1 MQLLLDKITLPPQ
14 LPYLSRQRLLDTLQ
28 GSLGSCNL
36 TIINGRAGTG
46 KTLLATD
53 FAWYCGRRVC
63 WYKVDA
69 ADSHPMV
76 FFQYLLASIRVQ
88 RPGFCAEWTPAFLQ
102 SITTA
107 DMPQLAEAFVY
118 ELSENAINPLLIIID
133 DFHLICD
140 ADWVV
145 PFFSRVAPL
154 LPQEAHLIMIGRIL
168 PPAPLWRMRSKQTLC
183 VIDES
188 SLAFTMDEAK
198 KLFHTFG
205 LSEIFATEA
214 YRQSRGQAA
223 KLRDIARLW
232 IAGDPTPKFLDPVL
246 LRPC

>member
-1 MQLLLDKITLPPQ
+1 MQLLFDKITLPPQ

-28 GSLGSCNL
+28 GSLASCNL

-53 FAWYCGRRVC
+53 FAWTCGRRVC

-69 ADSHPMV
+69 ADSHPTV
-76 FFQYLLASIRVQ
+76 FFQYLLASIRVHH
-88 RPGFCAEWTPAFLQ
+88 PGFGAQWTPAFLQ
-102 SITTA
+102 TLTSA
-107 DMPQLAEAFVY
+107 DVPQLAESFIY
-118 ELSENAINPLLIIID
+118 ELSENAINPLVMIID

-183 VIDES
+183 VLDEA
-188 SLAFTMDEAK
+188 SLAFTVDEVKELYNA
-198 KLFHTFG
+198 FG
-205 LSEIFATEA
+205 LSEIFAEEA

-232 IAGDPTPKFLDPVL
+232 IAGDPTPRLIDTVP
-246 LRPC
+246 LRSC